1 MSKINRNLF
10 KDIKKNKYFQLL
22 PDFKEDR
29 VQKIT
34 TLALT
39 LVALS
44 FFGLFAI
51 NPTLSTIAKLE
62 KELSDNK
69 FVDQKLQTKINDLSL
84 LQQKYALIQQDLP
97 YVYSSV
103 PKSPEAP
110 LVIAQIQTLA
120 KANNLKISSF
130 QTFQAEIE
138 KSPTN
143 LKKYSNF
150 LFNLSAVGA
159 YQDINMF
166 ISSLNSMQRII
177 TLDMLSISKKID
189 DTSLLELNLK
199 GTTFFKK

>member
-84 LQQKYALIQQDLP
+84 LQQKYASIQQDLP

>member
-143 LKKYSNF
+143 LKKYSN
-150 LFNLSAVGA
+150 
-159 YQDINMF
+159 
-166 ISSLNSMQRII
+166 
-177 TLDMLSISKKID
+177 
-189 DTSLLELNLK
+189 
-199 GTTFFKK
+199 

>member
-22 PDFKEDR
+22 PDFKEDK
-29 VQKIT
+29 VQKVT

-69 FVDQKLQTKINDLSL
+69 FVDQKLQTKINNLSL
-84 LQQKYALIQQDLP
+84 LQQKYASIQQDLP

-103 PKSPEAP
+103 PKNPDAP
-110 LVIAQIQTLA
+110 LLIAQIQTLA
-120 KANNLKISSF
+120 KTNNLKILSF
-130 QTFQAEIE
+130 QIFQAEME
-138 KSPTN
+138 KSPAN

-150 LFNLSAVGA
+150 LFNLSAEGT
-159 YQDINMF
+159 YPDINIF
-166 ISSLNSMQRII
+166 ITSLNSMQRII
-177 TLDMLSISKKID
+177 ILDMISISKKSNG
-189 DTSLLELNLK
+189 TSLLQLNLK
-199 GTTFFKK
+199 GTTLFKK